1 MDPGPVDPEPRPS
14 PGARG
19 SRPGRFPQGF
29 AWKTHR
35 GALSPGSPRVS
46 TVPLFYHSKANRPP
60 NDHAHQNTPR
70 PGRPGARGAALA
82 QELRVGGRHARRRRT
97 EGTAATQPAPPAP
110 GRPPAAR
117 ALTRGAPA
125 VLPTTRRSRWG
136 GRRRRGHVLA
146 QQQLSKNAA
155 SSSAY
160 LKRSRAASCQQGPGL
175 TRFST
180 QQLWGNPPSPLLGER
195 TRRRQGINAG
205 CWVGRRRGRRHDR
218 APTSRAR
225 PQTRA
230 PRQTGLTKG
239 RQHRVPRA
247 AGAPVPSSA
256 WCSCPLRP
264 PCPTQGHR
272 SPFRSAL
279 PQWCPPGA
287 NGGSPGQG
295 PPKPQPTVYPRPSD
309 SQTFENNS
317 HFPRRKAPY
326 ICLHPSAE
334 SAHKRCTPEGLLG
347 PALFK
352 RYCSAKPKKSLRSR
366 LREQECR
373 HLGPCDSHRSKA
385 RAAIWPTV
393 SMPEV
398 GGLSPD
404 VALHVAP
411 PNMCA
416 HPQTTPEGE
425 RPFIVVPA
433 LEPQP
438 SWSS

>member
-205 CWVGRRRGRRHDR
+205 CWVGRRRGPSARQSPHVPGPAPDEGSQADR
-218 APTSRAR
+218 ADQGT
-225 PQTRA
+225 TA
-230 PRQTGLTKG
+230 PRATCRRGSGAFFCLVQLPAAATVPHTGP
-239 RQHRVPRA
+239 QE
-247 AGAPVPSSA
+247 PVP
-256 WCSCPLRP
+256 
-264 PCPTQGHR
+264 
-272 SPFRSAL
+272 
-279 PQWCPPGA
+279 
-287 NGGSPGQG
+287 
-295 PPKPQPTVYPRPSD
+295 
-309 SQTFENNS
+309 
-317 HFPRRKAPY
+317 
-326 ICLHPSAE
+326 
-334 SAHKRCTPEGLLG
+334 LG
-347 PALFK
+347 P
-352 RYCSAKPKKSLRSR
+352 SS
-366 LREQECR
+366 
-373 HLGPCDSHRSKA
+373 
-385 RAAIWPTV
+385 
-393 SMPEV
+393 
-398 GGLSPD
+398 
-404 VALHVAP
+404 
-411 PNMCA
+411 
-416 HPQTTPEGE
+416 
-425 RPFIVVPA
+425 VVPTRREGR
-433 LEPQP
+433 EPGTGTSQATAHGVP
-438 SWSS
+438 TTFRFTNV

>member
-46 TVPLFYHSKANRPP
+46 TVPLFYHSEANKPP

-205 CWVGRRRGRRHDR
+205 CWVGRRRGPSARQSPHVPGPAPDEGSQADR
-218 APTSRAR
+218 ADQGTTAPRATCPQGLRCLLLPGAAARCGHRAPHRATGARSAR
-225 PQTRA
+225 PFLSGAHQARM
-230 PRQTGLTKG
+230 
-239 RQHRVPRA
+239 
-247 AGAPVPSSA
+247 AGARDRDLPSHSPRCTHDLQIHKRLKIIHIFPEGKPHTSVFILLQKVHTNGA
-256 WCSCPLRP
+256 PLRA
-264 PCPTQGHR
+264 
-272 SPFRSAL
+272 S
-279 PQWCPPGA
+279 W
-287 NGGSPGQG
+287 GQLCS
-295 PPKPQPTVYPRPSD
+295 KDTAQ
-309 SQTFENNS
+309 QNL
-317 HFPRRKAPY
+317 RR
-326 ICLHPSAE
+326 
-334 SAHKRCTPEGLLG
+334 
-347 PALFK
+347 
-352 RYCSAKPKKSLRSR
+352 
-366 LREQECR
+366 
-373 HLGPCDSHRSKA
+373 
-385 RAAIWPTV
+385 V
-393 SMPEV
+393 
-398 GGLSPD
+398 
-404 VALHVAP
+404 
-411 PNMCA
+411 
-416 HPQTTPEGE
+416 
-425 RPFIVVPA
+425 
-433 LEPQP
+433 
-438 SWSS
+438 